1 MPLHL
6 PIQAVVDRAMPLSI
20 APLIDQEVRD
30 PQSKR
35 VIEIL
40 RNPVGGPYG
49 SDPGDPVWFP
59 PQVNPRIAVCQVLSS
74 YAVSRCL
81 RGGRYF

>member
-6 PIQAVVDRAMPLSI
+6 PIQAVVDRSMPLSK
-20 APLIDQEVRD
+20 APVIDLEVRD
-30 PQSKR
+30 PQTKR
-35 VIEIL
+35 VIQIL
-40 RNPVGGPYG
+40 RNPVDGPYG
-49 SDPGDPVWFP
+49 FDPGDPVWFP